1 MKKIIA
7 VMILVSMCLTGCS
20 VEHMAYLEK
29 TRYEENTQDLAK
41 DLAATAKEVSKDT
54 VLANIANGQSTHFKF
69 QNKVYR
75 EKQKKVKAIT
85 YKDLVNRDDLWC
97 IRPEVYKGL
106 GKNERMQFLRDVMLI
121 INDSTND
128 VQQVYSYCNKITK
141 KFGYTKTDIIV
152 NTNLL
157 YEQLKDNGY
166 KESKISV
173 EKGTKAVITKDFK
186 SKKKYK
192 NMIKQ
197 IRSGKIGE
205 TKYSDSTYTYLY
217 KGSLYT
223 TGYKYALNEKDTR
236 LINGD
241 LFGAMTKESQENFLT
256 DICVLVNRQS
266 NLKYYGKKKQSDL
279 EKEYKDYV
287 LNIIKADTGVDAS
300 QIMKNTWNG
309 DTRKK
314 AVLEDD

>member
-7 VMILVSMCLTGCS
+7 VMVLVGMCLTGCS
-20 VEHMAYLEK
+20 VEHMNYLDK

-41 DLAATAKEVSKDT
+41 DMAAISKEVSKDT
-54 VLANIANGQSTHFKF
+54 ILANIANGQSTHFKF

-75 EKQKKVKAIT
+75 EKDIT

-106 GKNERMQFLRDVMLI
+106 GNNERMQFLRDVMLI

-128 VQQVYSYCNKITK
+128 VQQVYSYCNNITK
-141 KFGYTKTDIIV
+141 KFGYSKTDIIV

-157 YEQLKDNGY
+157 YEQLKENGY
-166 KESKISV
+166 KESRIQV
-173 EKGTKAVITKDFK
+173 AKGTKAVVSKDFK
-186 SKKKYK
+186 ANKKYK
-192 NMIKQ
+192 KMIKQ

-205 TKYSDSTYTYLY
+205 TKYLDSTYNYLY

-287 LNIIKADTGVDAS
+287 LSIIKADTGIDAS
-300 QIMKNTWNG
+300 DIMKETWNG
-309 DTRKK
+309 DTREK
-314 AVLEDD
+314 AILDTK

>member
-1 MKKIIA
+1 
-7 VMILVSMCLTGCS
+7 MILVSMCLTGCS

-314 AVLEDD
+314 AVLDDE